1 MARRWG
7 ETSPVE
13 EVVFIY
19 TTWPDAETA
28 DAAALEAVER
38 GLAAC
43 ANRFAP
49 VRATYRWEGRIETG
63 EETPLTFK
71 TTAARAPALKAL
83 ILERHPY
90 DLPAILALPVSAEL
104 SHGAFVEWIAGNSAP
119 SGGSPREAG
128 EGG

>member
-83 ILERHPY
+83 ILERHPGLKRKTQTESVGGKAMRATVIRGLLGP
-90 DLPAILALPVSAEL
+90 DAGD
-104 SHGAFVEWIAGNSAP
+104 GAPF
-119 SGGSPREAG
+119 
-128 EGG
+128 